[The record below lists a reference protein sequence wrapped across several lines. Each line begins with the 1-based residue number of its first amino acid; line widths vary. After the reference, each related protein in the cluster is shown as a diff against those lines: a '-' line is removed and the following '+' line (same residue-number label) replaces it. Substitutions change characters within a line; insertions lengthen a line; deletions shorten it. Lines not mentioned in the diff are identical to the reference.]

1 MIKQRR
7 KLKFAFMAIAFLL
20 IFAAAFFNLSLVSK
34 AAPFGFD
41 SGIQYIKS
49 GNKVVFSFSGKMDYN
64 DEKYTMEI
72 HEGSK
77 DGQIIASAN
86 GSIWSLNGRYTQRV
100 SWDTTGIPV
109 GRYYAVL
116 DTQFYSLG
124 EWHSYPYKDFTI
136 VDIIAYDVINEAE
149 KIEGFNAMYRM
160 YNPNSGEHFYT
171 ADLSEANGLSAAGWN
186 YEGVAWYAPETGS
199 PVYRLYNP
207 NAGDHHY
214 TTNWAEKNMLA
225 SLGWKD
231 EGIGW
236 YSSESGTAL
245 LRLYN
250 PNATGAGAHHYTTD
264 TSEKNN
270 LISNGWKDEGV
281 GWYGR

>member
-1 MIKQRR
+1 MIKS
-7 KLKFAFMAIAFLL
+7 IALFL
-20 IFAAAFFNLSLVSK
+20 IVAAFFINGVIVSK
-34 AAPFGFD
+34 ASSPYFVPPNGGA
-41 SGIQYIKS
+41 QKVKT
-49 GNKVVFSFSGKMDYN
+49 GNTVTFTFTGSKDY
-64 DEKYTMEI
+64 DYEKYTLNI
-72 HEGSK
+72 HEGSYE
-77 DGQIIASAN
+77 GQVVATA
-86 GSIWSLNGRYTQRV
+86 GGDLYPDRYTRSV
-100 SWDTTGIPV
+100 SWDTTGFAV
-109 GRYYAVL
+109 GRYYLTL
-116 DTQFYSLG
+116 DVQFYSMG
-124 EWHSYPYKDFTI
+124 EWYSAYPSDVRIY
-136 VDIIAYDVINEAE
+136 VDVIDYETIKEAE
-149 KIEGFNAMYRM
+149 RIEGFNAMYRM
-160 YNPNSGEHFYT
+160 YNPNNGEHFYT

-214 TTNWAEKNMLA
+214 TTNLAEKNTLA

-236 YSSESGTAL
+236 YSSKSGTAL

-250 PNATGAGAHHYTTD
+250 PNTTGAGAHHYTTD

-270 LISNGWKDEGV
+270 LISIGWKDEGI